1 MSSSGSDDRK
11 PAQGARG
18 TRRRRLAIIAVAAV
32 VLVGATAAWL
42 HGRAGVVSTN
52 DARVA
57 ADVIAVSSE
66 VSGRVVQ
73 LDVRAGDAVRKGQLL
88 VRIEPR
94 DAEYALSAL
103 DANLA
108 SLDAQAAQLRAQQSA
123 VQSRVGREVAVSSA
137 GVSSAQAEYLAREA
151 ELAAARSAFARTK
164 QLFDRNLVARSRFDE
179 DQARLRAAEQT
190 VERARSAISGAQAG
204 VDVTRSAADQ
214 IGVLE
219 QQIAGIAA
227 QKRALSAQRDQRT
240 LDLSRREIRAAF
252 DGVIDQTFVEAGE
265 YVAPGARILLYHDP
279 KRVWVE
285 VNVKET
291 EVRKVAR
298 GAPAIVKLD
307 AYPGRSFPASVER
320 IGGAATSQ
328 FALLPNPNPSG
339 NFTKVTQ
346 RLPVRLSI
354 NQTEGL
360 LRPGMMAEV
369 SIDVVD

>member
-1 MSSSGSDDRK
+1 MSSSGSDVAK
-11 PAQGARG
+11 PAQKAKTKRG
-18 TRRRRLAIIAVAAV
+18 RLAIIAVASL
-32 VLVGATAAWL
+32 VLGGAAAAWL
-42 HGRAGVVSTN
+42 HGRAGAVSTN

-73 LDVRAGDAVRKGQLL
+73 LDVRAGDAVKNGQLL

-94 DAEYALSAL
+94 DAEFALAAL
-103 DANLA
+103 EANLA

-123 VQSRVGREVAVSSA
+123 VQSRVGREVAVSTA
-137 GVSSAQAEYLAREA
+137 GVSSAQAEFLARQA

-252 DGVIDQTFVEAGE
+252 DGVVDQTFVEAGE

-279 KRVWVE
+279 KRVWIE

-291 EVRKVAR
+291 EVRKIAQ
-298 GAPAIVKLD
+298 GASATVKLD
-307 AYPGRSFPASVER
+307 AYPGRSFPARVER

-346 RLPVRLSI
+346 RLPVRLSVE
-354 NQTEGL
+354 QKADL